1 MGRKKINISK
11 ITDERN
17 RHVTFNK
24 RKFGVMKKA
33 YELSVLCDCEV
44 AIIIFNKN
52 NKLYQYASTDMDQ
65 VLLKYT
71 EYSEPHESLTNTNII
86 AQLNRRGGG
95 EGPRSSKSVESPV
108 VDEKSAINQ
117 PKQFKV
123 MSTPRIKLKH
133 NDISDEEFRILMTH
147 GGRIMDDD
155 DEDDDDDDDDSNGL
169 ECEYIPDMPDIP
181 GIPPHKLP
189 EALRKI
195 RENNSNENTK
205 RVTSS
210 DSDMSDDELKIDSG
224 ADDDFEEID
233 DSLHNDI
240 ESYISQTTSQ
250 QRTLPNNPT
259 AVTEIKE
266 EKNDD
271 DVDVELIEDNIK
283 IPEEVKSSK
292 SPEATKPQLTQN
304 VRKPQFLSNIHS
316 SLGLIQN
323 KSPKNQS
330 LNVRYRPYSILQT
343 SKKMVKI
350 PPQKSMEIRS
360 NITHNG
366 QSPIQQRRVYAGFK
380 QRIQVKKDLMT
391 PEIKINTAQLSQSSN
406 TNDS

>member
-44 AIIIFNKN
+44 AIIIFNKS

-86 AQLNRRGGG
+86 AQLNRR
-95 EGPRSSKSVESPV
+95 EGPRSSKSVDSCV
-108 VDEKSAINQ
+108 IDEPNTITQ

-147 GGRIMDDD
+147 GRRIMDDEY
-155 DEDDDDDDDDSNGL
+155 DEDDDDEDSNGL
-169 ECEYIPDMPDIP
+169 ECEFIP
-181 GIPPHKLP
+181 GIPENELP
-189 EALRKI
+189 EAIRKM
-195 RENNSNENTK
+195 RENNSNGNAK

-210 DSDMSDDELKIDSG
+210 DSDMSDDELKIDSS
-224 ADDDFEEID
+224 AENDFEEID
-233 DSLHNDI
+233 DSLHSNI
-240 ESYISQTTSQ
+240 EKYIYPTTSRQ
-250 QRTLPNNPT
+250 KTLPINLT
-259 AVTEIKE
+259 IDDEIKV
-266 EKNDD
+266 EKTDD
-271 DVDVELIEDNIK
+271 DVDIELIEDDSN
-283 IPEEVKSSK
+283 PEEVKNIK
-292 SPEATKPQLTQN
+292 NPQLTSN
-304 VRKPQFLSNIHS
+304 VPKPPLIPNTHS
-316 SLGLIQN
+316 SLDIIQN
-323 KSPKNQS
+323 KSPKSQPEKNT
-330 LNVRYRPYSILQT
+330 RYRPYNILQT

-350 PPQKSMEIRS
+350 PPQKSLEIQS
-360 NITHNG
+360 SVSQNG
-366 QSPIQQRRVYAGFK
+366 QSPKQERRVYAGFK
-380 QRIQVKKDLMT
+380 QRIQVKKDLLMT
-391 PEIKINTAQLSQSSN
+391 PDNKIDSTQMSQSSN